1 MQSQPEPA
9 SLKPFGQVSLDRMTL
24 FVVVVVVVVDRG
36 TFLEERLFFFFFSLH
51 EQCSSTCFA
60 EEQ

>member
-9 SLKPFGQVSLDRMTL
+9 SFKPFGQVSLDRMTL
-24 FVVVVVVVVDRG
+24 CVVVVVVDRG
-36 TFLEERLFFFFFSLH
+36 TFLEERLFFFFLFLLH